1 MSLFFACSDE
11 ISTADDEY
19 TVILTPDHAEEEFQM
34 KGLGVSPGIA
44 MGQVYVDWKEQ
55 IEIEKD
61 YVDDAEGEVERFN
74 LAVATAAE
82 QMRRMYA
89 DEREIIDEDQAGPD
103 LYRVHGGNG
112 ESQILAQVELFRGSN
127 RWGVQLTV
135 WRGDHGGGGSFYG
148 FFTERRYQPVCPGE
162 GVIER
167 FSEVGR

>member
-1 MSLFFACSDE
+1 
-11 ISTADDEY
+11 
-19 TVILTPDHAEEEFQM
+19 M

-103 LYRVHGGNG
+103 LYRVHGEMLDDTEFTDEIRNLILS
-112 ESQILAQVELFRGSN
+112 ESVNAEWAVKTVAEKFAQVF
-127 RWGVQLTV
+127 
-135 WRGDHGGGGSFYG
+135 
-148 FFTERRYQPVCPGE
+148 
-162 GVIER
+162 
-167 FSEVGR
+167 